1 MTCPVARIRVILGG
15 WKRSPCSLNL
25 PPHVQHHRPS
35 GSWHNSAETRL
46 PVEGSLPGAWRH
58 QTPGISQV
66 SALTVGWP
74 GLPRGDPSPS
84 SPSVSTQTA
93 SPCSPQSW
101 WLIAKTLNPHPVSAT
116 LPPPRHPHPNA
127 GKTPGQSHTQLVEEQ
142 KQEQKKQER
151 KHENQERER
160 EQNRGKEKLKEKGG
174 REKRMELIGSLSS

>member
-66 SALTVGWP
+66 SALTAGWP

-116 LPPPRHPHPNA
+116 ASSQTSSPQRWENSGPEPHSACGGTKAGAKKA
-127 GKTPGQSHTQLVEEQ
+127 GKKTWKPGERARAEQ
-142 KQEQKKQER
+142 R
-151 KHENQERER
+151 
-160 EQNRGKEKLKEKGG
+160 
-174 REKRMELIGSLSS
+174 